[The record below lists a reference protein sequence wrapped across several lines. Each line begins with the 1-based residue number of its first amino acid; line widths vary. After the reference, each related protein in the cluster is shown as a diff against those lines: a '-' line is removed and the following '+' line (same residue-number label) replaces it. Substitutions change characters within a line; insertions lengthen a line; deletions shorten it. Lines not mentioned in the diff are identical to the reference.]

1 MLSSPLLLSD
11 GFLQQGSISRATE
24 PPLSLGNHLMASWF
38 FFLRTA
44 WVIFAG
50 FTSVKLTFVK
60 RQVLMS
66 ALSLSAV
73 KRFFCVCVCVLLS
86 FACCWRKA
94 RVYCRVVRPPAL
106 PCCARACTGL
116 PLHLSWM
123 LCQPVPSN
131 HVPCCWVV
139 LHSAEIVPRGK
150 GLIGIFQIRSGQ
162 EFPR

>member
-1 MLSSPLLLSD
+1 MLSSPFLLSD
-11 GFLQQGSISRATE
+11 GFLPQGSIPPAAE
-24 PPLSLGNHLMASWF
+24 PPLSLGNHPMTSWF

-50 FTSVKLTFVK
+50 FTSVKLAFVK

-66 ALSLSAV
+66 ALSLNAV
-73 KRFFCVCVCVLLS
+73 KRVFLCVLLS

-94 RVYCRVVRPPAL
+94 GVYCRVAWPPAL
-106 PCCARACTGL
+106 PCCAWACTGL
-116 PLHLSWM
+116 PLRLSWM